1 MNIQWCSKVAQ
12 ALASGGLE
20 AGEALGE
27 ALGAGV
33 IQVINAK
40 IHALSD
46 IYDHL
51 TQTLSAFYQVYV

>member
-20 AGEALGE
+20 AGET
-27 ALGAGV
+27 LGAGV